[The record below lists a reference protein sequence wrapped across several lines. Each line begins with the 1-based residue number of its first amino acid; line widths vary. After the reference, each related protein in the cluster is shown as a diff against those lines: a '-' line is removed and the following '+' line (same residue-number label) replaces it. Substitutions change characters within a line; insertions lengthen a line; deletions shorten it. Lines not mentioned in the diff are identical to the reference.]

1 MDPKALFNLSYGL
14 YIISSKKE
22 GRFNGQIANTVFQVS
37 GTPNSLAISINKQNL
52 THEFIQASRLF
63 TVSILA
69 QSAPLSLIGHF
80 GFKSGREADKFTGAN
95 FSYKVGE
102 NGLPYVTGHTNAFIE
117 AKVIREMDAG
127 THTVFLA
134 EVTNAAIL
142 SNEPPMT
149 YAYYHQ
155 IKRGAV
161 PKTAPLPE
169 VEKPAAAK
177 VVKDATY
184 RCTICG
190 YIYDPE
196 MGDPENGVPPGTPF
210 EKLPEDWTCPIC
222 GANKDLFEKED

>member
-1 MDPKALFNLSYGL
+1 LDPKALFNLSYGL

-80 GFKSGREADKFTGAN
+80 GFKSGRETDKFAGAN
-95 FSYKVGE
+95 FNYKIGE
-102 NGLPYVTGHTNAFIE
+102 NGLPYVTDHTNAFIE
-117 AKVIREMDAG
+117 AKVIREMDAN

-134 EVTNAAIL
+134 EVTDAAVL
-142 SNEPPMT
+142 SSEPSMA

-169 VEKPAAAK
+169 VEKPAADRVIKAPR
-177 VVKDATY
+177 Y
-184 RCTICG
+184 RCTVCG
-190 YIYDPE
+190 YVYDPE
-196 MGDPENGVPPGTPF
+196 IGDPENGVALGTPF
-210 EKLPEDWTCPIC
+210 EKLPEDWTCPLC
-222 GANKDLFEKED
+222 GATNDLFEKED